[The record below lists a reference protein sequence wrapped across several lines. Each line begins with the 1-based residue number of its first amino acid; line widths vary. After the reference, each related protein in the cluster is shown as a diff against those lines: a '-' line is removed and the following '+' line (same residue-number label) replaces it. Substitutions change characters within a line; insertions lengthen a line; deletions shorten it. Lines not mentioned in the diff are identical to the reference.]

1 MKKVE
6 HILFERSN
14 LFKDFYEF
22 SNVNSFL
29 KENDE
34 NSDEL
39 KQYKIGYEM
48 SNLSIINRPENEK
61 GENENFNEFMKI
73 NINT

>member
-1 MKKVE
+1 M
-6 HILFERSN
+6 
-14 LFKDFYEF
+14 FKDFYEF

-73 NINT
+73 NIKDRKSVV